1 MIKRVIPIAL
11 LGITVL
17 SACHNGGSGDF
28 KNSNGIEYKIVKDAP
43 GDAHPKVGDF
53 ASVNIKMYAGDSLLA
68 DSRVLNQGKPVEL
81 QVQESKM
88 RGDWMGALT
97 MLTAGDSAVFR
108 VKVDSLKKFLGGQ
121 PLPPFMKSGTYLIY
135 QVSLVSVKT
144 AADYKKEQD
153 AKAVSQKDADDKT
166 LQEYFAKNNIKAN
179 KTASGLYYTIQSE
192 GNGTQI
198 KAGDTAFVNY
208 TGKTMDGK
216 VFDSN
221 TDPAIAHGRPM
232 KPLEIPV
239 GAHAMI
245 PGMDEG
251 IALLKKGSKA
261 TLYLPSGLAYGPTS
275 PGPGINPNSILIF
288 DVEVKD
294 VKSAK

>member
-1 MIKRVIPIAL
+1 MIKRVLPIAL

-17 SACHNGGSGDF
+17 SACHNSGSGGF
-28 KNSNGIEYKIVKDAP
+28 KDVNGVEYKIVKDAP
-43 GDAHPKVGDF
+43 GENHPKVGDF
-53 ASVNIKMYAGDSLLA
+53 ASVNIKMYVGDSMLA
-68 DSRVLNQGKPVEL
+68 DSRALNQGKPVEM
-81 QVQESKM
+81 QIQDSKM
-88 RGDWMGALT
+88 RGDWMAALT
-97 MLTAGDSAVFR
+97 TLTPGDSAVFR

-121 PLPPFMKSGTYLIY
+121 PLPPFMKSGSYLIY

-144 AADYKKEQD
+144 GEDYKKEQD
-153 AKAVSQKDADDKT
+153 AKAVQQKDVDDKT
-166 LQEYFAKNNIKAN
+166 LQDYFAKNNIKAN

-192 GNGTQI
+192 GSGSQI
-198 KAGDTAFVNY
+198 KAGDTAYVNY

-261 TLYLPSGLAYGPTS
+261 TLYLPSGLAYGPAS
-275 PGPGINPNSILIF
+275 PGPGIAPNSILIF

-294 VKSAK
+294 VKSPK

>member
-144 AADYKKEQD
+144 AADYKTEQD

-198 KAGDTAFVNY
+198 KAGD
-208 TGKTMDGK
+208 
-216 VFDSN
+216 
-221 TDPAIAHGRPM
+221 GRPM